1 MSSVG
6 TERHRSCDRRPR
18 FDRRDWRLFCAQSM
32 CRWPLGAIAT
42 SPSRGSRS
50 EAATRRTDIAVAS
63 RSVASREPCREGE
76 PVSVHRLR
84 PAAAPGTCTAQRHV
98 AAPRRVAWREGCRG
112 ARPMRHGLC
121 ISCLLWAIWLWAC
134 NRPMPECGC
143 AGSRGGRG
151 WGRGARRGRRGGR
164 GVTRVSRAL
173 QCEYTRESRQ
183 MR

>member
-18 FDRRDWRLFCAQSM
+18 FDRRDWRLFYV
-32 CRWPLGAIAT
+32 PLATGCDRHIAFAWK
-42 SPSRGSRS
+42 PL
-50 EAATRRTDIAVAS
+50 RRTDIAVAS